1 MQNPNRF
8 YTYAYLREDGTPYYI
23 GKGEGRRAY
32 SRNHSVFVPPEERI
46 IFLKKNLLEEDAY
59 QHEEYLISIFGRKD
73 LGTGILHNKTNGG
86 DGTRGMLLTETQRNE
101 ISRRQLEEKNHFFG
115 KKHTPETRKRM
126 SEAQTGEKHSMF
138 GRKHRMESREK
149 ISNSVKGENHPLYGK
164 GHSEETKIKMREN
177 FKKVYKITYKD
188 GTYEIIKGIEEW
200 MESNKISRYFL
211 KKLKNGEI
219 EEYKNIISIDRIV
232 DYHSL

>member
-1 MQNPNRF
+1 MKNPNRF

-23 GKGEGRRAY
+23 GKGKGRRAY
-32 SRNHSVFVPPEERI
+32 SKNHSVFVPPEERI
-46 IFLKKNLLEEDAY
+46 LFLKKNLLEEDAY
-59 QHEEYLISIFGRKD
+59 QHEAYMISVFGRKD

-86 DGTRGMLLTETQRNE
+86 DGTKGMLLTETQRNE
-101 ISRRQLEEKNHFFG
+101 ISQRQLGEKNHFFG

-126 SEAQTGEKHSMF
+126 SKAQTGEKHSMF
-138 GRKHRMESREK
+138 GRKHRTESREQ
-149 ISNSVKGENHPLYGK
+149 ISNSIKGENHPLYGK

-188 GTYEIIKGIEEW
+188 GTYEIIKGMEEW
-200 MESNKISRYFL
+200 IETNKISRYFL
-211 KKLKNGEI
+211 KKLKKGEVK
-219 EEYKNIISIDRIV
+219 EYKNIISIERIA

>member
-1 MQNPNRF
+1 MKNPNRF

-23 GKGEGRRAY
+23 GKGKGRRAY
-32 SRNHSVFVPPEERI
+32 SKNFVPPEERI
-46 IFLKKNLLEEDAY
+46 LFLKKNLLEEDAY
-59 QHEEYLISIFGRKD
+59 QHEAYMISVFGRKD

-86 DGTRGMLLTETQRNE
+86 DGTKGMLLTETQRNE
-101 ISRRQLEEKNHFFG
+101 ISQRQLGEKNHFFG

-126 SEAQTGEKHSMF
+126 SKAQTGEKHSMF
-138 GRKHRMESREK
+138 GRKHRTESREQ
-149 ISNSVKGENHPLYGK
+149 ISNSIKGENHPLYGK

-188 GTYEIIKGIEEW
+188 GTYEIIKGMEEW
-200 MESNKISRYFL
+200 IETNKISRYFL
-211 KKLKNGEI
+211 KKLKKGEVK
-219 EEYKNIISIDRIV
+219 EYKNIISIERIA